1 MAEETRIEHPNRDKA
16 GAKAARAVIVLLLI
30 ATAALVLIIT
40 VGGWAV
46 LQGAQPL
53 AAVYILLYAIMAWY
67 VARWSRGLLPVAAGF
82 SILLAVIAGVSAP
95 GWFARAKD
103 GYESSAL
110 DANMLGLL
118 TLILV
123 PVSLVLVVFAMR
135 GFSQKWNVEVEKSSD
150 EYEDYDDYDGDAQ
163 PQGA

>member
-16 GAKAARAVIVLLLI
+16 SAKAARAIIVLLLI
-30 ATAALVLIIT
+30 ATAALILIIT

-53 AAVYILLYAIMAWY
+53 AALYIILYAIMAWY
-67 VARWSRGLLPVAAGF
+67 VAKWSRGLLPVAAGL
-82 SILLAVIAGVSAP
+82 SILLAVMAGVSAP

-118 TLILV
+118 TIILV
-123 PVSLVLVVFAMR
+123 PVSLVLVAFAMR
-135 GFSQKWNVEVEKSSD
+135 GFTQKWNVEVEKRAD
-150 EYEDYDDYDGDAQ
+150 DYDDDEYQGNAQ

>member
-1 MAEETRIEHPNRDKA
+1 VAEETRIEHPNRDKA
-16 GAKAARAVIVLLLI
+16 ASKAARAIIVLLLI

-40 VGGWAV
+40 IGGWAV

-53 AAVYILLYAIMAWY
+53 AAVYILLYLIMAWY
-67 VARWSRGLLPVAAGF
+67 VAKWSRGLLPVAAGF

-123 PVSLVLVVFAMR
+123 PVSLVLVGFSLR
-135 GFSQKWNVEVEKSSD
+135 GFTQKWNVEEEKSAD
-150 EYEDYDDYDGDAQ
+150 DDDYDYDDGAQ